1 MCRCHYSRSLIL
13 QRPFPIYELDMNSG
27 NAVSTGAARANG
39 RVRGDAILLADQ
51 PDETTL
57 RNLQRREDSC
67 SFCADVFGHCLF
79 TFSYLTVN
87 VDHFQSHIDSNV
99 VPRMSSLIR

>member
-1 MCRCHYSRSLIL
+1 MCRCHYSRAFIL

-39 RVRGDAILLADQ
+39 RVRRDAILIADQ

-57 RNLQRREDSC
+57 RYLQRRKECC
-67 SFCADVFGHCLF
+67 SRGADVFCYGLF
-79 TFSYLTVN
+79 AISYFAVN
-87 VDHFQSHIDSNV
+87 VEDFQPHIDRDV
-99 VPRMSSLIR
+99 VPRMSAFIF